1 MAHRLP
7 CRTERIDSG
16 VRPQPVSASSKT
28 SWKRVSKQEDSLSKR
43 KLVLFLMTLPGIT
56 TVAISQQV
64 PIRWESA
71 GKASSYGWER
81 QGKLTSSGEVFDYH
95 KLTAAHRTLP
105 FGSIVLV
112 TNTHNGKQ
120 VKVRINDR
128 GPGYPRRI
136 IDVSTA
142 AARRLGF
149 DGLTDATIAVL
160 YYGPV
165 TPDYYYLAL
174 HCQAGQGE
182 RSHAGSISRGI
193 SISKALGRSQT
204 GSDRNI
210 RIAVLQED
218 LSQNLSFAVRVHA
231 QGGIEL
237 RRSCP
242 KMFLRWPL
250 EPLNFR
256 GGRDGQILSGRL
268 RRDSLANW
276 SRLVSARVEAGLRC
290 CDVLP
295 KNLPL

>member
-1 MAHRLP
+1 
-7 CRTERIDSG
+7 
-16 VRPQPVSASSKT
+16 
-28 SWKRVSKQEDSLSKR
+28 LSKR

-56 TVAISQQV
+56 TLAISQQV

-81 QGKLTSSGEVFDYH
+81 QGKRTSSGEVFDYH

-112 TNTHNGKQ
+112 TNTRNGKQ

-165 TPDYYYLAL
+165 TPDYCYLAL
-174 HCQAGQGE
+174 HCQAGQGGKKPCGFYFTRDFDRQGLGE
-182 RSHAGSISRGI
+182 EPDRQQQSHQNRSLARGPLEE
-193 SISKALGRSQT
+193 SL
-204 GSDRNI
+204 
-210 RIAVLQED
+210 
-218 LSQNLSFAVRVHA
+218 VRV
-231 QGGIEL
+231 GGP
-237 RRSCP
+237 R
-242 KMFLRWPL
+242 
-250 EPLNFR
+250 
-256 GGRDGQILSGRL
+256 
-268 RRDSLANW
+268 
-276 SRLVSARVEAGLRC
+276 
-290 CDVLP
+290 
-295 KNLPL
+295 